1 MLTNEARIKI
11 DKRINPIILSLLI
24 VIFNII
30 PLAVITFAEESIPPI
45 RIITESLGNHVSIH
59 SDLQEQYLNGP
70 LQDIANYADGTA
82 ELSRPAYVTLSW
94 NTEIDEAYPFCDY
107 CGGKAQRIRK
117 NIYHLCRGEVYLID
131 NKTVFV
137 LGGGFSLDK
146 SRRTP
151 GKSWFP
157 QEMPSE
163 TEYMNATNN
172 LNKHHNQV
180 DFIVTHTCPYDTVQY
195 LATIADYGVQKK
207 VDDELRL
214 TLFLE
219 NIRKNVKYKRW
230 YFGHFHV
237 DRELWRNQT
246 AVFNCM
252 REMETGKIV
261 KQWKPYEVF

>member
-1 MLTNEARIKI
+1 MY
-11 DKRINPIILSLLI
+11 IIGDLHAYQEKWIEQIHPVLKKDDIVIAAGDFGIGFLNGRLFSEETFLDWIAEQQYTLLI
-24 VIFNII
+24 VD
-30 PLAVITFAEESIPPI
+30 
-45 RIITESLGNHVSIH
+45 GNHEH
-59 SDLQEQYLNGP
+59 FNKL
-70 LQDIANYADGTA
+70 
-82 ELSRPAYVTLSW
+82 
-94 NTEIDEAYPFCDY
+94 EAYPFCDY

-117 NIYHLCRGEVYLID
+117 NIYHLCRGEVYFID
-131 NKTVFV
+131 NKKVFV

-146 SRRTP
+146 ARRTP
-151 GKSWFP
+151 GESWFP

-163 TEYMNATNN
+163 TEYRNAMNN
-172 LNKHHNQV
+172 LNKHNNQV

-195 LATIADYGVQKK
+195 LATIGNYGVQKK
-207 VDDELRL
+207 IDDELRL

-219 NIRKNVKYKRW
+219 NLRENVKYTRW